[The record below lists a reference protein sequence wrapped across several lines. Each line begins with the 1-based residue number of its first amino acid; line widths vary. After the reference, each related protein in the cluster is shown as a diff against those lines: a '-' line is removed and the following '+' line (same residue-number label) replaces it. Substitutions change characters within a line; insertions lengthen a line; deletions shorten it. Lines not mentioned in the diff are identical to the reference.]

1 MAFGLT
7 NAPATFQR
15 LINTAFKEYL
25 RDFCE
30 AFLDDLCIYSSWEEH
45 LSCLKKVFEKCRL
58 YCISLN
64 PFKCQF
70 WVKHEVILGHI
81 VSKNGISTDE
91 GKIKVILELPPPH
104 NYKGVQRFMGHVGYY
119 RRFILLFAEIA
130 RPLYKLLIEF
140 KWTEKCDQAYEV
152 LKKALASAPIL
163 RAPNWNVIFH
173 VHIDASNFAI
183 GCVPTQPGEHKLDYP
198 ISFGSRQLNDAEKN
212 YTTTEQE
219 GRISRWL
226 LILLE
231 FDFTVVVRPGKK
243 HLMADHLSRIT
254 NGEAPTGVDDDL
266 PDTSLFMVE
275 TIPEWSEKIVSF
287 LVNGF
292 PPKELRKDVARRL
305 IKECEPYSLIA
316 RTLYKLGKDDILK
329 RCARE
334 NEYLYILQEA
344 HMGVAGGHFSGP
356 ISPAACNTQSR
367 YIIVATDYVT
377 KWAEAKASRKA
388 DAITTA
394 KFLFEN
400 IIARFGCPFEI
411 VSDNGTHFINEV
423 IKELPSN
430 FMISHHK
437 STPYYSQANGQAEST
452 NKTLIFVLT
461 KTVEAHRTDWDLKLT
476 SALWAYR
483 TAYKV
488 AINCTPFRMVYGQE
502 AVMPW
507 DFVIPSLRVAS
518 QEVRD
523 GNPLVER
530 LYILERLEEER
541 QLAVYN
547 ALIEKDR
554 RKKWFDRHLKDKDI
568 KVGDKVLMY
577 GVRNE
582 KKKLK
587 YAGKGPY

>member
-1 MAFGLT
+1 M
-7 NAPATFQR
+7 
-15 LINTAFKEYL
+15 
-25 RDFCE
+25 
-30 AFLDDLCIYSSWEEH
+30 IYSV
-45 LSCLKKVFEKCRL
+45 KKFRYYLLATKFVFYVDHQALL
-58 YCISLN
+58 YLVNKPCA
-64 PFKCQF
+64 
-70 WVKHEVILGHI
+70 
-81 VSKNGISTDE
+81 T
-91 GKIKVILELPPPH
+91 
-104 NYKGVQRFMGHVGYY
+104 
-119 RRFILLFAEIA
+119 
-130 RPLYKLLIEF
+130 
-140 KWTEKCDQAYEV
+140 
-152 LKKALASAPIL
+152 
-163 RAPNWNVIFH
+163 
-173 VHIDASNFAI
+173 
-183 GCVPTQPGEHKLDYP
+183 
-198 ISFGSRQLNDAEKN
+198 
-212 YTTTEQE
+212 

-275 TIPEWSEKIVSF
+275 TILEWNEKIVNF

-292 PPKELRKDVARRL
+292 PPKELRKDVARTL
-305 IKECEPYSLIA
+305 IKECELTARKVLQSGYWWPTLFKDASLFA
-316 RTLYKLGKDDILK
+316 KGCDECQRYKTTQRKDRMPLHPIKVTQPFQKWGLDF
-329 RCARE
+329 
-334 NEYLYILQEA
+334 
-344 HMGVAGGHFSGP
+344 VGP
-356 ISPAACNTQSR
+356 ISPAARNTRSR

-423 IKELPSN
+423 IKELTSN

-437 STPYYSQANGQAEST
+437 STPYYPQANGQAEST
-452 NKTLIFVLT
+452 NKTLISVLT
-461 KTVEAHRTDWDLKLT
+461 KTVEAHRTDWDLKFT

-488 AINCTPFRMVYGQE
+488 AINCTPFKMVYGQE

-507 DFVIPSLRVAS
+507 EFVIPSLRVAS
-518 QEVRD
+518 QEGWD

-547 ALIEKDR
+547 GLIEKNR
-554 RKKWFDRHLKDKDI
+554 RKKWFDCHLKDKDI

-587 YAGKGPY
+587 YAGKGPYQVCEITPQGTIRVETKWDHIEQLAREKNLDELEWLIRLLTTSDPYPIEDIHPIAQIYPLAQVDYTRLVRFLVLLCEKDDEDIEDDWIDMSHGMTDNDFIYLDDEDRGLALGLPPNLYNILFP